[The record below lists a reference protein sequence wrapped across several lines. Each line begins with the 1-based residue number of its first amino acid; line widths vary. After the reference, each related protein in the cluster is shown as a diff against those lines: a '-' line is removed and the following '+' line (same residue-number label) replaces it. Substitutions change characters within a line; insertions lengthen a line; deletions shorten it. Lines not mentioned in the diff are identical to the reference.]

1 MYRAVNGQPAS
12 YVRNIYKYYVTYQG
26 LEKSRE
32 EREQAIES
40 QLQ

>member
-26 LEKSRE
+26 LEKSRLARAKALE
-32 EREQAIES
+32 NQTE
-40 QLQ
+40 